1 MILVDAIVTS
11 LDSKTAMPPPRLNV
25 LDEDAAQFTAA
36 EEFENEL
43 EEMLTAADGTKQNTA
58 PPAALLVPEAH
69 DTEEVTAMQSLNVEF
84 A

>member
-1 MILVDAIVTS
+1 M
-11 LDSKTAMPPPRLNV
+11 LD
-25 LDEDAAQFTAA
+25 DDAAQFTAA

-69 DTEEVTAMQSLNVEF
+69 DTDDVAAMQSLNVED
-84 A
+84 ANSTREELTTAGA